1 MNKQKILIIGSGLS
15 GLSCASYLDKSKFD
29 ISIYEKSDFPGG
41 RVSSEI
47 VEGNIC
53 DVGFQVLLNNYVE
66 VKKLGVYNTLNLKYF
81 DSGAEI
87 YDNEQILSIYS
98 PLKHPFKFI
107 KSNISRIFSIS
118 DVFFLLKSLFVKS
131 DLKHAHMYLK
141 QNFSNKSQKLFF
153 YPFFRGVFLSK
164 ELHTDTNFF
173 LKIFKKFAFGS
184 ASLPVDGMKTLPKE
198 IIKKYNLNIN
208 YNYELKNIKS
218 QKAMFINKVE
228 EHFDKIVLAM
238 PINNL
243 KEITNINIKSE
254 NNLNKTV
261 YIKSP
266 KNVLNKAIMLVA
278 DNQYKINSI
287 QCLSNISKNYSSDSE
302 HLYSISTLEDINDD
316 IIVSEFKSIVKL
328 EDKDIKLIKSY
339 TINEALPTKREE
351 LDNEENIYFC
361 GDWKCEPSIDGAIK
375 SGRLCAEEI
384 NKSQ

>member
-15 GLSCASYLDKSKFD
+15 GLSCATYLDKRKFD
-29 ISIYEKSDFPGG
+29 VSIYEKSNISGG

-47 VEGNIC
+47 IDGNIC
-53 DVGFQVLLNNYVE
+53 DVGFQVLLNNYDE
-66 VKKLGVYNTLNLKYF
+66 VKKLGVYNALNLKYF

-87 YDNEQILSIYS
+87 YHNGQILSIYS

-107 KSNISRIFSIS
+107 KSNISRMFSLS

-131 DLKHAHMYLK
+131 DLKHANKYIK
-141 QNFSNKSQKLFF
+141 QNFSDKSQNLFF

-164 ELHTDTNFF
+164 DLHTNTNFF
-173 LKIFKKFAFGS
+173 LKIFKKFAFGA
-184 ASLPVDGMKTLPKE
+184 ASIPSRGMKMLPKE
-198 IIKKYNLNIN
+198 IIKKNNLSIN
-208 YNYELKNIKS
+208 YNHELKNIESK
-218 QKAMFINKVE
+218 KAIFANKIE

-243 KEITNINIKSE
+243 KELTNINIDAE
-254 NNLNKTV
+254 NNFNKTA
-261 YIKSP
+261 YIKSS

-278 DNQYKINSI
+278 DDNYKINSI
-287 QCLSNISKNYSSDSE
+287 QCLSNISKNYSADSE
-302 HLYSISTLEDINDD
+302 HLYSISSLEDIDDD
-316 IIVSEFKSIVKL
+316 ILVSEFKSITKL
-328 EDKDIKLIKSY
+328 EDKDIKLIKRYS
-339 TINEALPTKREE
+339 INEALPGNRED
-351 LDNEENIYFC
+351 LDNKGNIYFC